1 MKEGKVTLQN
11 DWNTWKFETND
22 ISDVCFLV
30 WVVIIY
36 GMQEVSL

>member
-22 ISDVCFLV
+22 ISDVCFGLSSHYL
-30 WVVIIY
+30 W
-36 GMQEVSL
+36 MQEVSL